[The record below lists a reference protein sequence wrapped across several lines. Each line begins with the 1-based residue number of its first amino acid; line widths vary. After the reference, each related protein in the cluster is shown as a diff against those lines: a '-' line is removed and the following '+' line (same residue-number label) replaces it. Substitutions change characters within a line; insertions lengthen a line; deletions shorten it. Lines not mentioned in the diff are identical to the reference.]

1 MQETKPS
8 GIFTMC
14 LVDFLSS
21 FGDFEIKID
30 DKVFLLQIRNME
42 NKFCDMWE
50 FDFFESKNYYY
61 K

>member
-1 MQETKPS
+1 
-8 GIFTMC
+8 MC